1 MFALNRRQPNPVRID
16 LASVR
21 DTLLYIESDLTGAQD
36 YERLAAAVRNALGEI
51 ERLESANGRS
61 EPAPAT
67 SARFIPAQL

>member
-21 DTLLYIESDLTGAQD
+21 DTLLYIESDLTGSAE
-36 YERLAAAVRNALGEI
+36 YERLVAAVRSALTEI
-51 ERLESANGRS
+51 DRLESANGRS

-67 SARFIPAQL
+67 SARFVPAQF